1 MINIFFSNK
10 KKRISQ
16 TRDNEKYFLSNK
28 TEKIFE
34 TKDNENF
41 LILIFLYVEENISY
55 DLQQKWVLFRKRK
68 FYA

>member
-10 KKRISQ
+10 TGRISQ
-16 TRDNEKYFLSNK
+16 TRDNEKYFFSNK

-34 TKDNENF
+34 TKDHENF

-68 FYA
+68 SYA